1 LQTAQRRKERGGEEG
16 SEPVRYYLHQIQTD
30 GIVRDPEGGDYPDQ
44 AAAEAEAVDAA
55 REMMATAVRAGRD
68 ISDWAI
74 EIVDE
79 EGAVRGRI
87 AFASTIRRERRVEA
101 SGVGG

>member
-1 LQTAQRRKERGGEEG
+1 M
-16 SEPVRYYLHQIQTD
+16 RYYLHQIQTHA
-30 GIVRDPEGGDYPDQ
+30 IVPDPEGNDYPDL
-44 AAAEAEAVDAA
+44 AAAETEAVDAA

-79 EGAVRGRI
+79 KGTVRGHI
-87 AFASTIRRERRVEA
+87 AFASTIRREREVRS
-101 SGVGG
+101 SGMGG